1 MWYNFVERGYFGLLS
16 QHILVG
22 WPCSAGGASIFF
34 HSSPQQIPI
43 NSAAGPSQKVVRI
56 NFIRS
61 KCFKLTCSSW
71 LADSISAKLTDSQRG
86 SKQDLPTTLPLS
98 KVYFFLQKCIFSKVY
113 SSKNSKRQQIIFACN
128 FSNTRLSCFEK
139 YKSTFLLHQILL
151 DFTLCTKNTAWFRT
165 VGDYLFHAWEIFS
178 PLQRVG

>member
-98 KVYFFLQKCIFSKVY
+98 KVYFFFKNVFFQKCILPKIQRGSK
-113 SSKNSKRQQIIFACN
+113 S
-128 FSNTRLSCFEK
+128 
-139 YKSTFLLHQILL
+139 FLLAIFQILDCPVL
-151 DFTLCTKNTAWFRT
+151 RNTSPPFSSIKYFWILLFARKTLL
-165 VGDYLFHAWEIFS
+165 GS
-178 PLQRVG
+178 GQ